1 MTKMKTADGTAGGRP
16 TDHVNL
22 DLLALNRDI
31 IRRQANGRVLWQP
44 RILCWYDDRMFTG
57 AGLPAPYTGMTPSR
71 MYRALGCS
79 NRIYDYNGCF
89 QKIDDPRVRRSS
101 RQISPLETEHIIE
114 TPVGRVTMNL
124 VANTS
129 NYGTFPK
136 KWWITEEADMRV
148 FLWMEE
154 RATWA
159 WDQAHYDRT
168 FAEWGHIGLPAI
180 FLPRTNIQSLFLD
193 TMGVENGIYALY
205 DWPDLVEAYF
215 EVLDESHTRL
225 IDVVNASPIEY
236 VNFGD
241 NLHGGILPPE
251 LFRKYLLPAYL
262 KRNEQLHRA
271 GKFTFSHWDGDTKPL
286 LPFARE
292 CGLDGIEAITPKPQ
306 GDVTVEEMKAALGDE
321 VFLIDGIAAIL
332 FDDSWPE
339 AMLVE
344 QTKRL
349 IDLFAGKLI
358 LGISDEMSSTGNIE
372 RVRLVGRIVDDWNAS
387 LG

>member
-1 MTKMKTADGTAGGRP
+1 MRP
-16 TDHVNL
+16 TDHAQLN
-22 DLLALNRDI
+22 LLAFNRDI
-31 IRRQANGRVLWQP
+31 IRGRAGRHVLWQP
-44 RILCWYDDRMFTG
+44 RILCWYDDRKY
-57 AGLPAPYTGMTPSR
+57 AGVDLPQPYTGMTPPQ

-89 QKIDDPRVRRSS
+89 RKVEDPRVCHTQRRLSEM
-101 RQISPLETEHIIE
+101 ETEHIME
-114 TPVGRVTMNL
+114 TPVGRVTMVL
-124 VANTS
+124 AANSS

-136 KWWITEEADMRV
+136 KWWITNEADLRV
-148 FLWMEE
+148 FIWMEE
-154 RATWA
+154 RATWV
-159 WDQAHYDRT
+159 WDPEHYNRT
-168 FAEWGHIGLPAI
+168 FAEWGDLGLPAV

-193 TMGVENGIYALY
+193 TMGVEGGIYALV

-215 EVLDESHTRL
+215 HVLDQSHRRL

-236 VNFGD
+236 INFGD

-251 LFRKYLLPAYL
+251 LFKKYLLPAYL
-262 KRNEQLHRA
+262 DRNEQLHRA
-271 GKFTFSHWDGDTKPL
+271 GKFTFSHWDGDVKPL

-306 GDVTVEEMKAALGDE
+306 GDVTLEEVKAALGDD

-339 AMLVE
+339 QMLVD
-344 QTKRL
+344 QTRQL
-349 IDLFAGKLI
+349 LELFAGKLI

-372 RVRLVGRIVDDWNAS
+372 RVRLVGRIVDEWNAS
-387 LG
+387 V

>member
-1 MTKMKTADGTAGGRP
+1 MRP
-16 TDHVNL
+16 TDHAQQN
-22 DLLALNRDI
+22 LLAFNRDI
-31 IRRQANGRVLWQP
+31 IRGRAGRRVLWQP
-44 RILCWYDDRMFTG
+44 RILCWYDDRKY
-57 AGLPAPYTGMTPSR
+57 AGVDLPQPYTGMTPPQ

-89 QKIDDPRVRRSS
+89 RKVEDPRVRHTQRRLSEM
-101 RQISPLETEHIIE
+101 ETEHIME
-114 TPVGRVTMNL
+114 TPVGRVTMVL
-124 VANTS
+124 AANSS

-136 KWWITEEADMRV
+136 KWWITNEADLRV
-148 FLWMEE
+148 FIWMEE
-154 RATWA
+154 RATWV
-159 WDQAHYDRT
+159 WVPEHYNRT
-168 FAEWGHIGLPAI
+168 YAEWGDLGLPAV

-193 TMGVENGIYALY
+193 TMGVEGGIYALV

-215 EVLDESHTRL
+215 HVLDQSHRRL
-225 IDVVNASPIEY
+225 IDVVKASPIEY
-236 VNFGD
+236 INFGD

-251 LFRKYLLPAYL
+251 LFKKYLLPAYL
-262 KRNEQLHRA
+262 DRNEQLHRA
-271 GKFTFSHWDGDTKPL
+271 GKFTFSHWDGDVKPL

-306 GDVTVEEMKAALGDE
+306 GDVTLEEVKSALGDD

-339 AMLVE
+339 QMLVD
-344 QTKRL
+344 QTRQL
-349 IDLFAGKLI
+349 LELFAGKLI

-387 LG
+387 V